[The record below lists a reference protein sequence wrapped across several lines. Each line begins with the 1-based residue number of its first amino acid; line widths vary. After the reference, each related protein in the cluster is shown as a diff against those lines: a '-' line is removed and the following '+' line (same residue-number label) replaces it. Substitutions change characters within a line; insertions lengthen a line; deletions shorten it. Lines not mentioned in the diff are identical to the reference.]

1 MANRTANR
9 KARRLLGMRYKL
21 SNKPN
26 NTVFPQHVFDFVR
39 SLLPE
44 SLKTQDIVAI
54 RSILR
59 TISGMTFERYGFYN
73 INVFYPA
80 YIGHLLENQ
89 RYGLWLSK
97 TRSELRP

>member
-59 TISGMTFERYGFYN
+59 TISGMS
-73 INVFYPA
+73 
-80 YIGHLLENQ
+80 
-89 RYGLWLSK
+89 LSVMAF
-97 TRSELRP
+97 TT